1 MFGHLISLQI
11 AAVSSLGRTIQD
23 PVPPVV
29 GPFLTVGCQLRSTVP
44 SERHLDGTE
53 QSHTDRKIGMAMS
66 VEQFFESYAQVL
78 NRSVGE
84 PEILDAVRAHL
95 ADSFVVAT
103 PDGLRCGQDGE
114 FTETLRQMLEQCGFR
129 LGVKWPAGPRAAR
142 RVRGRSPRRGWIE
155 LYISIHSSG

>member
-1 MFGHLISLQI
+1 
-11 AAVSSLGRTIQD
+11 
-23 PVPPVV
+23 
-29 GPFLTVGCQLRSTVP
+29 
-44 SERHLDGTE
+44 
-53 QSHTDRKIGMAMS
+53 MAMS

-142 RVRGRSPRRGWIE
+142 RVGR
-155 LYISIHSSG
+155 HVASSVLDRSLHLCTQFRVAGHQPAF